1 MRLGWQLRCHVAT
14 CTSATT
20 TGASARAG
28 LYTAWG
34 GYVQIPVQ
42 PAPPP
47 VVYVP
52 PVIRA
57 ASAPNKL
64 QMNCHPTDSSPYFV
78 TYNGYAGTVL
88 VTGSNTGLTRS
99 YPVRDVQDD
108 TGRGVFYVNAKRND
122 QNRTMFFAFNYSN
135 DGGDGGIRVKG
146 FNSDGTYSDA
156 RDTCT
161 PIK

>member
-1 MRLGWQLRCHVAT
+1 MQLGWQLRCHVAT
-14 CTSATT
+14 TCSSAT
-20 TGASARAG
+20 TGASAHAG
-28 LYTAWG
+28 LCAACW
-34 GYVQIPVQ
+34 ICSNPFQ

-88 VTGSNTGLTRS
+88 VTGSNAGLTRS
-99 YPVRDVQDD
+99 YPVRDVHDD
-108 TGRGVFYVNAKRND
+108 TGRGIFYVNARRDD
-122 QNRTMFFAFNYSN
+122 QNRTLFFAFNYSN
-135 DGGDGGIRVKG
+135 DGSDGSIRVKG

-156 RDTCT
+156 HDICT